1 MPASQ
6 YQISKSRREVKRLQG
21 LLAEAEALRASY
33 LERGARISA
42 EEVGWRIDELRAT
55 IKAEVEWQ
63 EQVAVTKFEGWS
75 PARLQRHQQRQAQR

>member
-21 LLAEAEALRASY
+21 LLVEAEARQASC
-33 LERGARISA
+33 LERGARITA

-63 EQVAVTKFEGWS
+63 EQVAVVKFEGWS